1 MVNYTETPDWF
12 IRQYYEN
19 TERFFILQY
28 GLENKNEKKQNKTLR
43 SKIMDNNSWPF
54 IIEHRNCCVF

>member
-28 GLENKNEKKQNKTLR
+28 GLENKNEKKQKKNSQVK
-43 SKIMDNNSWPF
+43 NNGQ
-54 IIEHRNCCVF
+54 

>member
-19 TERFFILQY
+19 TQRFFILQY
-28 GLENKNEKKQNKTLR
+28 GLENKNEKKTKQNYQVK
-43 SKIMDNNSWPF
+43 NNGQ
-54 IIEHRNCCVF
+54 